1 MNRKNDNCLQIVFH
15 EINFNPNLILHF
27 LLLYDN
33 LKKLWTIDKQFS
45 DIKEKASKGKNA
57 EKV

>member
-1 MNRKNDNCLQIVFH
+1 MLLLKAIH
-15 EINFNPNLILHF
+15 EINFNPNLILNF

-33 LKKLWTIDKQFS
+33 LKKSWTIDKQFF

>member
-1 MNRKNDNCLQIVFH
+1 MIIVLKIVFH
-15 EINFNPNLILHF
+15 EINFNPNLILNF

-33 LKKLWTIDKQFS
+33 LKKSWTIDKQFF